1 MFTRPFVYLLGAICL
16 ALIVATPVWA
26 AMNFDGA
33 VVNSGDGQLVLSVEN
48 EQTTF
53 VVNDETKIMLDGK
66 EAKLS
71 DIQAGFKAKIVAEQ
85 DGDQWV
91 AKSIEA
97 QANQ

>member
-26 AMNFDGA
+26 EMNFDGA